1 MANGKLRMDIVTALD
16 NAGIK
21 ATEDQING
29 LEKQITKLNAKS
41 STDQVEKA
49 LGRMPGKLG
58 QIGGALSG
66 IAGKISLVVGAFT
79 TGYEIGTMFFD
90 KVVKGLFGWKDPI
103 EKLTEANK
111 KLRLEQERE
120 VKAWQYKANVITN
133 AYQAEQSQIDKTIA
147 KLNAQAQSYTRLS
160 KAQSE
165 LRNAGEDS
173 EVQRLER
180 ERFEDVLRLQS
191 MGDYDAADQANKM
204 YDVLKQELETKKQIR
219 NYDEETNR
227 QEAAILKKREQAN
240 RLLDKADSLLA
251 EKAKLEQWKEE
262 LDAGM
267 SMADIDKNQAQINA
281 RIKQIERD
289 LRLTEKEANAVADDL
304 DAYDIDSVTRQA
316 NRATL
321 VDRLNLEGDKLALEL
336 DKSVSSSGNLLGVE
350 FAKEVVDN
358 FNKAST
364 DSYNE
369 LKDIKANTE
378 NLADKLDEL
387 LQMK

>member
-66 IAGKISLVVGAFT
+66 IAGKISLVMGAFT

-191 MGDYDAADQANKM
+191 MGEYDAADQANKM

-262 LDAGM
+262 LDAGL

-321 VDRLNLEGDKLALEL
+321 VDRLNLEGDKLAYEL

-350 FAKEVVDN
+350 FAKEVANN
-358 FNKAST
+358 FSKASV